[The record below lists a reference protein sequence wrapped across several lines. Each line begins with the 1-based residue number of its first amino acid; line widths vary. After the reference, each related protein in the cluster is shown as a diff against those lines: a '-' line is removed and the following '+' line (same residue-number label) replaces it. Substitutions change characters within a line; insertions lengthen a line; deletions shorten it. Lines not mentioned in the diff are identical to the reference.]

1 MTGYNGIATILPTK
15 NLAMTTHPLAPSASE
30 GEFLERTKMNSQNLS
45 TELESAL
52 KYAPHIE
59 IPAYI
64 TGNLSKNLREYQTQ
78 ALKHYFLQR
87 QNPRTNHLM
96 FNMAT
101 GSGKTLIMAALMLEC
116 YKQGYK
122 NFVFFVNSTN
132 ILEKTKANFCD
143 ERSEKYLFAKEIRIE
158 NQKIEINDIK
168 SLGECKE
175 NAINVYFNTI
185 QGLYNLFT
193 QERENALTLQDL
205 QGKKI
210 VLLADEA
217 HHLNANTK
225 SDDNEKGWE
234 SIVQKA
240 FKANAQ
246 NLLLEFSATIPKFQ
260 SVLEKYNDK
269 IVYEYALKQFH
280 NDGFS
285 KKIYLLKYN
294 GLELE
299 ERFLGSVILNIYR
312 MLLAQKQGVFLKPV
326 ILYKSKTINE
336 SLANEKAFLE
346 FIANLDSTQVAEFI
360 ENYANLSKS
369 DDDEIVLFRQVREF
383 FEAQKITSQNLCVM
397 IKELFAPTHIIN
409 ANNDKD
415 IENQQILLNSL
426 ESKSNEI
433 RVIFAVDKLNEGW
446 DVLNLFDIVRL
457 NKGAIKDTTKE
468 AQLIGRG
475 ARYYPFVLQS
485 QVAQSSAI
493 SDYEFKRKFDNERV
507 PLKALEILSYHAASE
522 NEFISRL
529 NSELVN
535 MGLRQSKQKNILLRV
550 KKDIMQSDFYKQAH
564 FATNSRYKVASKNT
578 LFSGEVVRKIVA
590 KSNFLE
596 VPLCNAKGVE
606 QENLLKDD
614 FSAQSSKAHKEI
626 TFSDLSQG
634 VIYKAMNMLHNEY
647 NFRALARNFE
657 IESKREFIAKYLNLT
672 LKLHPRQALGDSRT
686 ELQIALFVLENFGE
700 GVRKYLDSYRV
711 GEWSAKPLQ
720 IIGDKEITRDLDAQA
735 EDFSK
740 YEWFY
745 FDTFSGT
752 SEERAFLDFI
762 ESKKELINAH
772 FKEWLIVRNERF
784 SELAIYDDR
793 EVLENGVENQNYA
806 ERFEPDFYF
815 LGKRAGDNRVIM
827 QCIIEPKG
835 EHLTLN
841 DKWKEEFLATLI
853 YKKPID
859 YKDISVKLQ
868 GMPFFTQ
875 TGVEF
880 RERFEVFIQG

>member
-1 MTGYNGIATILPTK
+1 
-15 NLAMTTHPLAPSASE
+15 
-30 GEFLERTKMNSQNLS
+30 MNSQNLS
-45 TELESAL
+45 TELQSAL
-52 KYAPHIE
+52 KYAQNIE

-64 TGNLSKNLREYQTQ
+64 TGNLSKTLRQYQIQ
-78 ALKHYFLQR
+78 ALKHYLLQR

-116 YKQGYK
+116 YKQGFR

-132 ILEKTKANFCD
+132 ILEKTKSNFCD
-143 ERSEKYLFAKEIRIE
+143 ERSEKYLFAREIVIE
-158 NQKIEINDIK
+158 NQKVEINAVE

-205 QGKKI
+205 RHQKI

-225 SDDNEKGWE
+225 SDENERGWE
-234 SIVQKA
+234 NIVQKA
-240 FKANAQ
+240 FSANAE
-246 NLLLEFSATIPKFQ
+246 NLLLEFSATIPKFE
-260 SVLEKYNDK
+260 SVLEKYSDK

-294 GLELE
+294 GLEIS

-312 MLLAQKQGVFLKPV
+312 MLLAKQNGIFLKPV

-360 ENYANLSKS
+360 ENYANLSKNE
-369 DDDEIVLFRQVREF
+369 DDEIVLFRQVREF
-383 FEAQKITSQNLCVM
+383 FEAQKITSQNLCFM
-397 IKELFAPTHIIN
+397 IKELFSPAHIIN

-415 IENQQILLNSL
+415 IENQQMLLNSL
-426 ESKSNEI
+426 ESKNNEI

-457 NKGAIKDTTKE
+457 NKGAIKETTKE

-485 QVAQSSAI
+485 QVTQSGAI
-493 SDYEFKRKFDNERV
+493 SDYEFRRKFDNERV
-507 PLKALEILSYHAASE
+507 PLKALEILAYHAASE

-535 MGLRQSKQKNILLRV
+535 MGLRQSKQKNIVLRV
-550 KKDIMQSDFYKQAH
+550 KKDIMQSEFYKQAY
-564 FATNSRYKVASKNT
+564 FATNSRYKVSSKNS
-578 LFSGEVVRKIVA
+578 LFSGEIVRKIVA
-590 KSNFLE
+590 KSDFLE
-596 VPLCNAKGVE
+596 VPLCNAKGVQE
-606 QENLLKDD
+606 ENLMKENLTGENISNDD
-614 FSAQSSKAHKEI
+614 FSLDFGEAYKEI
-626 TFSDLSQG
+626 QFSDLSQR
-634 VIYKAMNMLHNEY
+634 VILKAMNILDY
-647 NFRALARNFE
+647 NFAFLARNFE

-672 LKLHPRQALGDSRT
+672 LKLHPRQILDNPRT
-686 ELQIALFVLENFGE
+686 ELQIALFVLEKFGE
-700 GVRKYLDSYRV
+700 GVNKYLDSYRV
-711 GEWSAKPLQ
+711 GEWSVKPLK
-720 IIGDKEITRDLDAQA
+720 IIGDKEITRSLDA
-735 EDFSK
+735 EVENFSK

-745 FDTFSGT
+745 FDKFSGT
-752 SEERAFLDFI
+752 SLERAFLDFI

-793 EVLENGVENQNYA
+793 ELLENGEENANYA

-835 EHLTLN
+835 EHLVLN

-853 YKKPID
+853 DKKPID
-859 YKDISVKLQ
+859 YKDISVKMH
-868 GMPFFTQ
+868 GMPFF
-875 TGVEF
+875 VAKNAEF
-880 RERFEVFIQG
+880 REKFEVFIHNT